1 MVDHMTVPGMLCRVF
16 ALRWENAQFGVTR
29 SLNSELIAIP
39 LATASIPEVP
49 WNGPPVLHGN
59 QTGVQHCEPSWGK
72 RYDRDEPT
80 VTSGSRFA
88 GVVHKAQSQ
97 RLCALRSDR
106 PKPPRMSLR
115 ASVSSD
121 RRTQK
126 GLFSC
131 SHGCDSIDG
140 GITSRARTSIPP
152 NRVQSLGARVCGDPG
167 TKNANGD
174 RPGAT

>member
-1 MVDHMTVPGMLCRVF
+1 MRRRSLVDHMTVTGMLCRVF

-59 QTGVQHCEPSWGK
+59 QTGVQHCEPSLGK

-80 VTSGSRFA
+80 VTSRARFA

-97 RLCALRSDR
+97 RPCTRRLIDRTVGRLRCALRSDR
-106 PKPPRMSLR
+106 LKHRS
-115 ASVSSD
+115 
-121 RRTQK
+121 
-126 GLFSC
+126 
-131 SHGCDSIDG
+131 
-140 GITSRARTSIPP
+140 TSTP
-152 NRVQSLGARVCGDPG
+152 N
-167 TKNANGD
+167 
-174 RPGAT
+174 